1 MNCLEDLTQLDALS
15 GALDSTRRGLA
26 SINRSSL
33 ATSALAA
40 ARSAL
45 PGRVT
50 RPKPRRWP
58 YVLLTV
64 VLGAIVASVLL
75 MRQLI
80 EIEVGPGDGRP
91 TS

>member
-1 MNCLEDLTQLDALS
+1 MNRLEDLTQLDALT

-33 ATSALAA
+33 ATSARAA
-40 ARSAL
+40 ARTAL

-58 YVLLTV
+58 YVVLTV
-64 VLGAIVASVLL
+64 VMGAIVASVFLL
-75 MRQLI
+75 RQFI
-80 EIEVGPGDGRP
+80 EIDVDPGDARP